1 MPARGRCAIKRDD
14 VTIGEAAMATSSFP
28 ALGNDE
34 EGAQD
39 ARFGPWPK
47 QRLVDSKLEA

>member
-1 MPARGRCAIKRDD
+1 M
-14 VTIGEAAMATSSFP
+14 IGEAAMATSSFP

-34 EGAQD
+34 EAAQD

-47 QRLVDSKLEA
+47 EQLGEDALKA